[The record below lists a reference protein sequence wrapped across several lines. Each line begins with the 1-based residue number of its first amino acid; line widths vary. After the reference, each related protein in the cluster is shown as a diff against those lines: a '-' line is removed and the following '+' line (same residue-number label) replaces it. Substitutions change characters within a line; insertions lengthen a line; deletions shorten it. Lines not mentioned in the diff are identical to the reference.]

1 MIACPNKV
9 DLQPV
14 TEIANPRWIVKGTQ
28 SDEPHPCDHACLT
41 NSTYLNQSD

>member
-14 TEIANPRWIVKGTQ
+14 TEIANPRWIVEGTQ
-28 SDEPHPCDHACLT
+28 SECAQGL
-41 NSTYLNQSD
+41 SNQHVPP